1 MRLVYVQ
8 SNKGVRVGFSVSN
21 KVGKAVKRN
30 KLKRRLRAI
39 VRDEVKFM
47 RPCQAVIVAS
57 PQAAEADYS
66 TLKETVRFLLK
77 RAKLTNTGNAE

>member
-1 MRLVYVQ
+1 M
-8 SNKGVRVGFSVSN
+8 RVGFSVSN
-21 KVGKAVKRN
+21 KVGKAVRRN

-39 VRDEVKFM
+39 VRDEVAHM

-57 PQAAEADYS
+57 PLAADADYP

-77 RAKLTNTGNAE
+77 RAKLTDTVSAE